1 MILSCVVRNT
11 FISSRFAE
19 KLGKGEEAEMWKS
32 KARDVKK
39 RLFEV
44 CFDKDDAFFY
54 DADRYGNKRRYLSST
69 IFHLFLEGV
78 LDREEDSEL
87 IKEICERHIK
97 NEHEFWT
104 NYPFPSMA
112 ICDKSCEG
120 HDDYNCWGYFT
131 QGLIVLRC
139 TRWMDLYGLSDE
151 EFQRLRPYVQIPPAV
166 KEVYFTEHDRA
177 RQDSLHH
184 LRPEKFTQL
193 TVLDLNTVDTLTLR
207 KIPGVGVGY
216 SRAIVS
222 YRQRLGGFVS
232 VAQLKDIEGLPDRI
246 EEWFTIDE
254 NAEVN
259 RISIN
264 KSDFK
269 TLVRHPYLSYEQVK
283 VITTHIRKYGQLRS
297 WKDLQLYPEFTPQDF
312 ERLTPYFVFE

>member
-1 MILSCVVRNT
+1 MSRLFLSRSEKRGLLLLLFLLLCVSGGMLYVGMSERVGT
-11 FISSRFAE
+11 SVQLSPEDAAELEAFAE
-19 KLGKGEEAEMWKS
+19 TTKERKRQRETERTALSTPFPFNPNTADSATLIKVGLKSWQVKNLLAYRRAGGHWK
-32 KARDVKK
+32 
-39 RLFEV
+39 
-44 CFDKDDAFFY
+44 
-54 DADRYGNKRRYLSST
+54 DADDFKR
-69 IFHLFLEGV
+69 
-78 LDREEDSEL
+78 
-87 IKEICERHIK
+87 
-97 NEHEFWT
+97 
-104 NYPFPSMA
+104 
-112 ICDKSCEG
+112 
-120 HDDYNCWGYFT
+120 
-131 QGLIVLRC
+131 
-139 TRWMDLYGLSDE
+139 LYGLSEE
-151 EFQRLRPYVQIPPAV
+151 EFQRLRPYIQIPPPV
-166 KEVYFTEHDRA
+166 KDVYFTEKDRV
-177 RQDSLHH
+177 RQDSLRQ
-184 LRPEKFTQL
+184 LRPEKFAEL

-207 KIPGVGVGY
+207 KIPGIGVGY
-216 SRAIVS
+216 SRTIVS

-297 WKDLQLYPEFTPQDF
+297 WKDLQLYSEFTPQDF

>member
-1 MILSCVVRNT
+1 MSRLFLSRSEKRGLLLLLFLLLCVSGGMLYVGMSERVGT
-11 FISSRFAE
+11 SVQLSPEDAAELEAFAE
-19 KLGKGEEAEMWKS
+19 TTKERKRQREAERTALSTPFPFNPNTADSATLIRVGLKSWQVKNLLAYRRAGGHWK
-32 KARDVKK
+32 
-39 RLFEV
+39 
-44 CFDKDDAFFY
+44 
-54 DADRYGNKRRYLSST
+54 DADDFKR
-69 IFHLFLEGV
+69 
-78 LDREEDSEL
+78 
-87 IKEICERHIK
+87 
-97 NEHEFWT
+97 
-104 NYPFPSMA
+104 
-112 ICDKSCEG
+112 
-120 HDDYNCWGYFT
+120 
-131 QGLIVLRC
+131 
-139 TRWMDLYGLSDE
+139 LYGLSE
-151 EFQRLRPYVQIPPAV
+151 EEYQRLRPYIQIPPPV
-166 KEVYFTEHDRA
+166 KDVYFTEKDRA
-177 RQDSLHH
+177 RQDSLRQ
-184 LRPEKFTQL
+184 LRPEKFAEL

-207 KIPGVGVGY
+207 KIPGIGVGY

-246 EEWFTIDE
+246 EEWFTVDE

>member
-1 MILSCVVRNT
+1 MSRLFLSRSEKRGLLLLLFLLLCVCGGMLYVGMSERVGT
-11 FISSRFAE
+11 SVQLSPEDIAELEAFATLTKE
-19 KLGKGEEAEMWKS
+19 
-32 KARDVKK
+32 RKK
-39 RLFEV
+39 RQEEV
-44 CFDKDDAFFY
+44 RIPVQSFPFNPNTADSMTLLRVGLKPWQVKNLMAY
-54 DADRYGNKRRYLSST
+54 RRAGGRWKDADDFKR
-69 IFHLFLEGV
+69 
-78 LDREEDSEL
+78 
-87 IKEICERHIK
+87 
-97 NEHEFWT
+97 
-104 NYPFPSMA
+104 
-112 ICDKSCEG
+112 
-120 HDDYNCWGYFT
+120 
-131 QGLIVLRC
+131 
-139 TRWMDLYGLSDE
+139 LYGLSDE

-207 KIPGVGVGY
+207 KIPGIGVGY
-216 SRAIVS
+216 SRSIVS
-222 YRQRLGGFVS
+222 YRERLGGFVS
-232 VAQLKDIEGLPDRI
+232 VAQLKDIEGLPARI
-246 EEWFTIDE
+246 EEWFSVEEQVAVRT
-254 NAEVN
+254 
-259 RISIN
+259 ISIN

>member
-1 MILSCVVRNT
+1 MSRLFLSRSEKRGLLLLLFLLLCVSGGMLYVGMSERVGT
-11 FISSRFAE
+11 SVQLSPEDAAELEAFAE
-19 KLGKGEEAEMWKS
+19 TTKERKRQRETERTALSTPFPFNPNTADSATLIKVGLKSWQVKNLLAYRRAGGRWK
-32 KARDVKK
+32 
-39 RLFEV
+39 
-44 CFDKDDAFFY
+44 
-54 DADRYGNKRRYLSST
+54 DADDFKR
-69 IFHLFLEGV
+69 
-78 LDREEDSEL
+78 
-87 IKEICERHIK
+87 
-97 NEHEFWT
+97 
-104 NYPFPSMA
+104 
-112 ICDKSCEG
+112 
-120 HDDYNCWGYFT
+120 
-131 QGLIVLRC
+131 
-139 TRWMDLYGLSDE
+139 LYGLSEE
-151 EFQRLRPYVQIPPAV
+151 EFQRLRPYIQIPPPV
-166 KEVYFTEHDRA
+166 KDVYFTEKDRV
-177 RQDSLHH
+177 RQDSLRQ
-184 LRPEKFTQL
+184 LRPEKFAEL

-207 KIPGVGVGY
+207 KIPGIGVGY

-246 EEWFTIDE
+246 EEWFTVDE